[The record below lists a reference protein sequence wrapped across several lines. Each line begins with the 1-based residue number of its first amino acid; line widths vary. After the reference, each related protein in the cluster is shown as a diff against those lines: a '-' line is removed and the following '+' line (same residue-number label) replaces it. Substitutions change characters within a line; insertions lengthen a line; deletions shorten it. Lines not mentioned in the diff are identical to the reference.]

1 MIRTDHHPFSTLR
14 LLTVPAESDPGAEP
28 LLTHAGVLIDAVGA
42 RPAWDGL
49 TGVAEQERRFLTTT
63 TNDLT
68 GPELTALA
76 SRLGWRPAPL
86 RLSEPSAARVA
97 QLHEEAVRLLG
108 HGAPEPSGPD
118 GP

>member
-68 GPELTALA
+68 GPELTAVA
-76 SRLGWRPAPL
+76 SRLGGRPAPRSL
-86 RLSEPSAARVA
+86 PETSAARVA
-97 QLHEEAVRLLG
+97 LLHEEAARLL
-108 HGAPEPSGPD
+108 APDPTCPD